1 MTTRRIGGRVAIRVG
16 GKVIDAPGEFTFRLG
31 QPVREAALGPAGPVG
46 YLEEPGTAMIEGD
59 VYFLAV
65 EDIDALIY
73 GDDQTVQID
82 LATGVQFVLEG
93 AWFSGEGEFSTTD
106 GTVAAQWTGRQ
117 GRIVR

>member
-1 MTTRRIGGRVAIRVG
+1 MTTRRIGGRVTIRVG
-16 GKVIDAPGEFTFRLG
+16 GQVIAAPGEFTFRLG

-59 VYFLAV
+59 VYYQTV

-73 GDDQTVQID
+73 GDDQTVQLD

-93 AWFSGEGEFSTTD
+93 AWFSGEGEFNTAQ
-106 GTVAAQWTGRQ
+106 GTLSAQWTGRQ
-117 GRIVR
+117 GRIVK